1 MNKIVTLQSGGLSG
15 IHFSGTLPTEDD
27 KSLERSAQWGDRQV
41 KDMTNIH
48 PEEEVFLLGNLYV
61 LKGLAT
67 HLFRGLVG
75 LVAGL
80 CTLGGAWVG
89 SQKVRQ
95 MTADLTKIPA
105 DLLKSLPVVGNLF
118 AAHCNK
124 TAFNEV
130 NIKEKAQAKEAA
142 EKARRKDQFD
152 TSKKQL
158 EADFFYRD
166 LSSKLPI
173 FRSAEEPFPELRRLA
188 FAHRKDQTTNPQL
201 EENLKKLVSQI
212 PDEKLYIF
220 LVNERGSLEQST
232 PSALWKVCKE
242 VYVEKLATQLL
253 DMRMSVDQSQPN
265 EAETGMLTMYFS
277 LLSLEELTQMLSPLI
292 SDNSSSIGK
301 DLFLNNKLDSP
312 PIPSTIWRPAILNHL
327 KELYPDGTEKDYLAA
342 LPKDYLEKLSNNNG
356 LDPLRMKRFKQEDIF
371 SAQLK
376 GFSLDQLVKLREMI
390 DPKIGLTTPTTITEG
405 APEIAPEIW
414 TQAVKQ
420 ELLARYPDRE
430 QYLQALPRA
439 YLEVLFKD
447 GGIDHLSE
455 IVFIK
460 DEILTA
466 LSSRPGGMGSLC
478 DADWEANLHHE
489 E

>member
-1 MNKIVTLQSGGLSG
+1 MNKIITSESGGLSG
-15 IHFSGTLPTEDD
+15 IHFPTKENESG
-27 KSLERSAQWGDRQV
+27 ERSAQWGDRQV

-48 PEEEVFLLGNLYV
+48 PEEEVFLLGNLYA

-124 TAFNEV
+124 IAFNEV
-130 NIKEKAQAKEAA
+130 STKEEAQAKEAA

-342 LPKDYLEKLSNNNG
+342 LPKDYLEKLSKNKG
-356 LDPLRMKRFKQEDIF
+356 LDPLREKGFKQEDILRAWF
-371 SAQLK
+371 HQSPLNQL
-376 GFSLDQLVKLREMI
+376 LPLRNLVVVSSSSDL
-390 DPKIGLTTPTTITEG
+390 PFQITEG
-405 APEIAPEIW
+405 APEISSEIW
-414 TQAVKQ
+414 MDAVNQ
-420 ELLARYPDRE
+420 ELVARYPDRNN
-430 QYLQALPRA
+430 YLAELPRD

-447 GGIDHLSE
+447 GGTDYVSGMQ
-455 IVFIK
+455 FTK

-466 LSSRPGGMGSLC
+466 LSSSMGGTESLK
-478 DADWEANLHHE
+478 DTDWEANLRE
-489 E
+489 K